1 MERRTPVTAP
11 LVVHVIDRLTVGGME
26 NGVVNLINNAPSE
39 RYRHAIVCLRS
50 FDSFGE
56 RLTAPGV
63 EVTAIGKSLG
73 KDPGF
78 YFKLWRELRRLDPAI
93 VHTRNLPAV
102 DCAVVAAAAGVRG
115 RVHGEHGKDVLE
127 ATGKNWKYNTLRRT
141 VSPLVQRYIAV
152 SREIESWLDET
163 VGIPRAKIRQIY
175 NGVDSVKF
183 APASAGREA
192 LPAPG
197 FAAADSIVIG
207 TVGRM
212 EAIKDQLTLAR
223 AFVRLAAMTPELA
236 PRLRLAMIGD
246 GALREPARRILAEA
260 GLAERAW
267 LPGGRGDI
275 APLLRGLDVFALP
288 SRYEGI
294 SNTIIEAMASG
305 LPVVATRVGGNAELV
320 AEGETGMLVPHED
333 PDAMAVALQAYV
345 VARDLRVHHGA
356 AGRASVESRFSMKAM
371 VDNYLMVYDEVLAR

>member
-1 MERRTPVTAP
+1 MAGRAPVTAP
-11 LVVHVIDRLTVGGME
+11 LVAHVIDRLSVGGME
-26 NGVVNLINNAPSE
+26 NGVVNLINNAPPE

-50 FDSFGE
+50 FDSFRE

-115 RVHGEHGKDVLE
+115 RVHGEHGKDILE
-127 ATGKNWKYNTLRRT
+127 ATGKNRKYNMLRRA
-141 VSPLVQRYIAV
+141 VSPLVHRYIAV
-152 SREIESWLDET
+152 SREIESWLSDT
-163 VGIPRAKIRQIY
+163 VGIPAGKIRQIY

-183 APASAGREA
+183 APASAGRES

-197 FAAADSIVIG
+197 FAAADSIVVG

-223 AFVRLAAMTPELA
+223 AFVRLAALAPELA

-246 GALREPARRILAEA
+246 GGLREPARQILAEA

-267 LPGGRGDI
+267 LPGERGDI

-294 SNTIIEAMASG
+294 SNTIIEAMATG

-320 AEGETGMLVPHED
+320 VEGKTGALVPPEN
-333 PDAMAVALQAYV
+333 PDAMAAALYSYVA
-345 VARDLRVHHGA
+345 ARELRVNHGA
-356 AGRASVESRFSMKAM
+356 AGRASVEARFSMQAM
-371 VDNYLMVYDEVLAR
+371 VDGYLAVYDQVLAR